1 MSFVQ
6 LASTDIVVSADTVTA
21 PAWSTGNS
29 VLTGMNFSDG
39 GLASATYNTVS
50 GSNSKSPEFSVTY
63 GHVNGS
69 GSVWYNQLVPGLSP
83 TRTIYGQYRNLVYG
97 TETQNFNFGGL
108 NTSSVDIFVINVNR
122 NAYKQQL
129 YAPTFNL
136 TLSGNSAT
144 SIVNLTTDS
153 LTTSTVMYL
162 DCGRAFNIVSGS
174 NGIGIVNSVSTAA
187 GQPAGWTVS
196 GSYGLFLPDVGLI
209 ILNPA
214 ALELSPSYGGISIT
228 VDTTSNYQAWN
239 QAYFKNAIANGNYFQ
254 LNSEETVSSDYI
266 FVRAGNAQF
275 NYTTNPSAISG
286 STGTLTFPTMINN
299 PQTFPTT
306 VGLYNSNNELVA
318 VAKLSQP
325 FVKDFTKEALFRVKL
340 NF

>member
-6 LASTDIVVSADTVTA
+6 LASTDIVVSADTITA

-29 VLTGMNFSDG
+29 VLTGLTYTTGPG
-39 GLASATYNTVS
+39 GTTTYLVAS
-50 GSNSKSPEFSVTY
+50 GSNSTTTEFSMTY
-63 GHVNGS
+63 GNINGY
-69 GSVWYNQLVPGLSP
+69 GSVLYNTLVPGLSP
-83 TRTIYGQYRNLVYG
+83 TRTVYGQYRNLVYG

-108 NTSSVDIFVINVNR
+108 NTSSVDIHVINVNR

-136 TLSGNSAT
+136 TLTSGSAT
-144 SIVNLTTDS
+144 VKLTNDS
-153 LTTSTVMYL
+153 TTTSTVTYL

-174 NGIGIVNSVSTAA
+174 NGVGIANSVSTAA

-209 ILNPA
+209 VLNSRALAMPAISGGILLSVGQSTNTDNNNSA
-214 ALELSPSYGGISIT
+214 ALG
-228 VDTTSNYQAWN
+228 
-239 QAYFKNAIANGNYFQ
+239 NAIASGIYFQ

-306 VGLYNSNNELVA
+306 VGLYNANNELIA

>member
-6 LASTDIVVSADTVTA
+6 LASTDIVVSADTITA
-21 PAWSTGNS
+21 PAWSTGNPVATSFITSSSPTPTVYTNVS
-29 VLTGMNFSDG
+29 VNN
-39 GLASATYNTVS
+39 SATIAD
-50 GSNSKSPEFSVTY
+50 FAVTY
-63 GHVNGS
+63 GHLYGS
-69 GSVWYNQLVPGLSP
+69 GSTLYNSLVPGLSP
-83 TRTIYGQYRNLVYG
+83 TRTIYGQYRNLIYG
-97 TETQNFNFGGL
+97 TETQNFNFGTA
-108 NTSSVDIFVINVNR
+108 NSSSVNLFVINVNR
-122 NAYKQQL
+122 SDYKQQL

-136 TLSGNSAT
+136 TLSGSNAPK
-144 SIVNLTTDS
+144 IQLTNDS
-153 LTTSTVMYL
+153 TTTTTVTYL

-174 NGIGIVNSVSTAA
+174 NGAAVTTAYF
-187 GQPAGWTVS
+187 PNVTAGWTPS

-209 ILNPA
+209 VLNPA
-214 ALELSPSYGGISIT
+214 ALALPPASGGINLT
-228 VDTTSNYQAWN
+228 TTDTSNVNTNN
-239 QAYFKNAIANGNYFQ
+239 QNLLYSAIVSGSYFQ

-306 VGLYNSNNELVA
+306 VGLYNANNELIA

-325 FVKDFTKEALFRVKL
+325 FTKDFTKEALFRVKL